1 MTAAVHYVLSISLLE
16 TDLDYIITG
25 TLTELLCVLVSE
37 KMWDDSAVEG
47 NQEQEV
53 KSNRLWKIEVVSL
66 ENISG
71 DTDNLFLSPSVF
83 NA

>member
-16 TDLDYIITG
+16 TDLDYIITE

-53 KSNRLWKIEVVSL
+53 KSNRRWKIEVVSL
-66 ENISG
+66 GNISG

>member
-53 KSNRLWKIEVVSL
+53 KSNRRWKIEVVSL